1 MISHVQIKQDHSV
14 PGRSTFKVQGSR
26 FKVQALHQ
34 QNALGSWLFDVR
46 CSILDVPRSLQTA
59 NYAKYAK
66 GKRVGWTKTFSR
78 WNRSS
83 TPIHFGFAWFAY
95 FAVSP
100 EQSRN
105 RIAGTMQPP
114 PALRER
120 RRGQTQNSFVLN
132 GRPPNKCCCELGT
145 RIALRRS
152 NQTTR

>member
-1 MISHVQIKQDHSV
+1 M
-14 PGRSTFKVQGSR
+14 
-26 FKVQALHQ
+26 
-34 QNALGSWLFDVR
+34 NANGHEWTMQVAGCGLFDVR
-46 CSILDVPRSLQTA
+46 CSEFDFGCSRFTSNRELRQIRERKKSWVDKDVQPL
-59 NYAKYAK
+59 
-66 GKRVGWTKTFSR
+66 G
-78 WNRSS
+78 NRSS

-114 PALRER
+114 RALRER

-152 NQTTR
+152 NHTTR